1 MTSEQNVTKSRGLII
16 YRKTGDYVEY
26 LLLQASQSRNHWMPP
41 KGCMEEGE
49 TGMETAYWET
59 WEECGLP
66 KRCLEIIEDCQFELN
81 YWHKDHTKQVIYW
94 LAKLTKPDFEIKL
107 SHEHKDFKWITLAQT
122 RDYIDS
128 NSRYASLINVFEKSE
143 EYLNRKP

>member
-49 TGMETAYWET
+49 TGMETAYRET
-59 WEECGLP
+59 WEECRLP

-143 EYLNRKP
+143 EYLKRKP